1 MIRVTRRVIR
11 FLGWLLTPLIAWAA
25 AFLGGWL
32 GALLSS
38 RMASPKAGFALMVGG
53 AGMFAVGSVWLW
65 AKGIRRSARL
75 QAWGRRRRQKA
86 LQAKRKKNAP
96 AGTQSQSSE
105 RANVQDS

>member
-11 FLGWLLTPLIAWAA
+11 FLGWLLTPLVAWAA

-32 GALLSS
+32 GALLSP
-38 RMASPKAGFALMVGG
+38 RIASPKMGFALMVGS
-53 AGMFAVGSVWLW
+53 AGVFAIGGVWLW

-86 LQAKRKKNAP
+86 LEAKREKAALAEK
-96 AGTQSQSSE
+96 QLQSSE
-105 RANVQDS
+105 RTNVEEP